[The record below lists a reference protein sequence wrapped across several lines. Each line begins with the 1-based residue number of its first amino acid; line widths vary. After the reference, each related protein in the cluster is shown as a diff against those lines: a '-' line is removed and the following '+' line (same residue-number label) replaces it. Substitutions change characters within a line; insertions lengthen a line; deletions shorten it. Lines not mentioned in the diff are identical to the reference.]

1 MRICEINFSADIV
14 MKVFFLLSAKSLK
27 KKVTLSS
34 LISVILY
41 SATGERVRYLP
52 RYLIIPFVLLMS
64 PSPTLKEE
72 SFVFLVKFGNSFQG
86 LHFNFTVMIFS
97 ILNNFEDMVFPLTGN
112 SIHIKMPH
120 FSEVKIF
127 SKSSQR
133 NNGMYMWIHLRSLPK
148 VCIIEISP

>member
-64 PSPTLKEE
+64 LSPTLKKN
-72 SFVFLVKFGNSFQG
+72 L
-86 LHFNFTVMIFS
+86 LFS
-97 ILNNFEDMVFPLTGN
+97 L
-112 SIHIKMPH
+112 
-120 FSEVKIF
+120 
-127 SKSSQR
+127 
-133 NNGMYMWIHLRSLPK
+133 
-148 VCIIEISP
+148 